1 MLSRETLATKYSD
14 ESVAARYH
22 ADRYSDLQGR
32 INLWFMVRAINSA
45 LSGVPK
51 GGTVL
56 DVPCG
61 TGQYCWA
68 IAKKG
73 FQMVASDISL
83 AMIQQARNQNGSENG
98 QVGFFRG
105 DIFSLPFPTKSFD
118 AAMCLRF
125 TNLVGPELRVKAVQE
140 LARVAP
146 VVVVSYYHPYTLKY
160 CSRWTRQALG
170 GRNKLKPRLTRT
182 ALRQEIEATGL
193 RLERLITVVPVL
205 SEAWIAVLR

>member
-22 ADRYSDLQGR
+22 ADRYSDWQGR
-32 INLWFMVRAINSA
+32 MNQWFMGRAIISA

-68 IAKKG
+68 LAKHG
-73 FQMVASDISL
+73 FQTVASDISL
-83 AMIQQARNQNGSENG
+83 AMIQQARNQSNGLGE
-98 QVGFFRG
+98 VGFFRG
-105 DIFSLPFPTKSFD
+105 DIFSLPFPDKSFD

-146 VVVVSYYHPYTLKY
+146 IVVVSYYHPYTLKY

-170 GRNKLKPRLTRT
+170 GRNKLKPRLTRS
-182 ALRQEIEATGL
+182 ALRQEIGATGL

-205 SEAWIAVLR
+205 SEAWIAVLRR